1 MFTPQQI
8 DQISFGRAT
17 FGGYDMQ
24 QVDEFLEPLTE
35 DYVTLYK
42 ENALLKSKMRVLVG
56 KLEEYR
62 KNEASMKD
70 AVVNAQKTCD
80 KMVMEAEAKCAKM
93 LREASATAAENA
105 KSASAAAAVAAAEAA
120 KTTNAQVA
128 AENARVEEARKA
140 ANAKIAEL
148 QDQLRSCIQALERI
162 KGADVSMNAPA
173 APVVAAPAKVESVEE
188 TDVAD
193 EIAQS
198 IEAIVG
204 TAVETAPKPAPKH
217 PTAHESTTSKFASL
231 NLQFGRN
238 YDPKS
243 K

>member
-24 QVDEFLEPLTE
+24 QVDEFLEPLPE

-62 KNEASMKD
+62 KNEAAMKE
-70 AVVNAQKTCD
+70 AAANAQKAAD
-80 KMVMEAEAKCAKM
+80 KMILEAEAKAAQM
-93 LREASATAAENA
+93 LKNATATAA
-105 KSASAAAAVAAAEAA
+105 AAAAEVKPAVDTAANDAL
-120 KTTNAQVA
+120 VA
-128 AENARVEEARKA
+128 AENARVEEARRA
-140 ANAKIAEL
+140 AAAKIAEL
-148 QDQLRSCIQALERI
+148 QDQLRSCIQALDRI
-162 KGADVSMNAPA
+162 KNANAPA
-173 APVVAAPAKVESVEE
+173 VKAEPAKPAFDVETDDVASQISKNLETLVGTTDDAAPKAE
-188 TDVAD
+188 
-193 EIAQS
+193 
-198 IEAIVG
+198 
-204 TAVETAPKPAPKH
+204 PKH
-217 PTAHESTTSKFASL
+217 PVTDTTTSKFSAL

-238 YDPKS
+238 YDLS